1 MEKFNIIF
9 KNRFIVNRIIFL
21 ILIQFTNPIVVAAQ
35 SAILIPDTIRFI
47 QLPDSIRRYYSLTN
61 EAEYLLFKKQY
72 KNAIVKYNDAFKILE
87 PRVAHVLLIIN
98 ACYYAGDHKQ
108 AIKWIKYGAEK
119 YGITLTVLEYL
130 DSLVYSKYNHL
141 DLRNEFGKFNSDPGK
156 VQERTKLS
164 HYTYNDR
171 FFRSQLS
178 DFNFMCLDQRNSFKL
193 ALMYDSA
200 FATPFFKS
208 LIEKYNFPDARDLGY
223 SGEIEFHILN
233 RHYFIGKSI
242 FDSALIRGKITPYYY
257 ASIVDY
263 HFNWDF
269 DVLETDAYKGG
280 PLKPKKDFGLN
291 MNKLQDGSFIVV
303 LPDDYEHVDERR
315 IAIGLPPLWKYALMK
330 GYKLPQQYIDWL
342 KENNISYEYGF

>member
-1 MEKFNIIF
+1 MKKFNIIL
-9 KNRFIVNRIIFL
+9 KNRFILNRFIFL
-21 ILIQFTNPIVVAAQ
+21 ILIQFTNQIIVTAQ
-35 SAILIPDTIRFI
+35 STILVPDTMRFI
-47 QLPDSIRRYYSLTN
+47 QLPDSIQRYYSLSN

-87 PRVAHVLLIIN
+87 PRVAHVLSIIN
-98 ACYYAGDHKQ
+98 ACYYAGNHKQ
-108 AIKWIKYGAEK
+108 AVKWIKYGAVK

-178 DFNFMCLDQRNSFKL
+178 DFNFICLDQRNSFKL

-208 LIEKYNFPDARDLGY
+208 LIVEYNFPDARDLGY
-223 SGEIEFHILN
+223 TGEIEFHILN
-233 RHYFIGKSI
+233 RHYFIEKSI
-242 FDSALIRGKITPYYY
+242 FDSALMRGKITPYYY

-263 HFNWDF
+263 HYNWDF
-269 DVLETDAYKGG
+269 DILETDAYKGG
-280 PLKPKKDFGLN
+280 PLKTKKDFGLN
-291 MNKLQDGSFIVV
+291 MNKLQDGSFIMV

-315 IAIGLPPLWKYALMK
+315 IAIGLPPLWKYALMN

-342 KENNISYEYGF
+342 NANKIYYDK